1 MSRVQT
7 QHRSS
12 RSVCLV
18 IMSSCDTEQWFSDS
32 SLCQDPLEALVTHT
46 HNVAGLRLEVSDLVD
61 LGCGSKFPFL
71 TSFRD
76 NIDAA
81 GPWAAL

>member
-1 MSRVQT
+1 
-7 QHRSS
+7 
-12 RSVCLV
+12 
-18 IMSSCDTEQWFSDS
+18 MSSCDTEQWFSDS

-61 LGCGSKFPFL
+61 LGCGSRIPISNKFP
-71 TSFRD
+71 D
-76 NIDAA
+76 DIDAA